1 MKKMTGL
8 PRQNETKDNLQAS
21 SCGKLYKIKVKYCLS
36 CMMVVVF
43 ILPSLFG
50 NDTRVNG
57 SKAGVLEAYE
67 LRISGKAE
75 KAEEL
80 LNELLKNDST
90 DALAY
95 FELARTKH
103 HVFLGGTQ
111 FSSEEWGKVM
121 SNLQQAVRYAPD
133 NETYAFYYAY
143 SCFFNAFISMMR
155 EQSDVNENIARACDA
170 FQAVLDKHP
179 DCYVAQL
186 YLVDIYGSLPENIGG
201 NKEKAAAIAADLNKK
216 DNIFGAMA
224 NARVLPDT
232 TNFVLYWQNTGKKCG
247 TSAQVLEETGRAYL
261 LKSDTENG
269 TKYFEEAMKADASK
283 NYLYMQLARYHLLAT
298 QQDPAAKTAHLQS
311 ATALVNK
318 YMETCPDLV
327 PSLKAYTY
335 GILSI
340 LKMIDGD
347 NNGSSEYS
355 EMATAIDPYYSKAMG
370 MAPDMLYC
378 RPEDVTI
385 KYSSFFMPF

>member
-1 MKKMTGL
+1 MIM
-8 PRQNETKDNLQAS
+8 N
-21 SCGKLYKIKVKYCLS
+21 KLNCILRFHLIGILVL
-36 CMMVVVF
+36 VT
-43 ILPSLFG
+43 LPSLRA
-50 NDTRVNG
+50 NDSATKESETG
-57 SKAGVLEAYE
+57 ISEAYA
-67 LRISGKAE
+67 LRMSGKAD

-80 LNELLKNDST
+80 LLEILKKDST
-90 DALAY
+90 NALAN

-155 EQSDVNENIARACDA
+155 EESDVNENITRACDA
-170 FQAVLDKHP
+170 FQAVLDRHP
-179 DCYVAQL
+179 ACYAAQL
-186 YLVDIYGSLPENIGG
+186 YLVDIYGSLPENMGG
-201 NKEKAAAIAADLNKK
+201 NKEKASSIAADLDKK
-216 DNIFGAMA
+216 DKVFGAMA
-224 NARVLPDT
+224 RAKLLGDT
-232 TNFVLYWQNTGKKCG
+232 SDFVLYWQNAGKDVG
-247 TSAQVLEETGRAYL
+247 TCAQVLEETGRAYL

-283 NYLYMQLARYHLLAT
+283 NYLYMQLARYHLMAT
-298 QQDPAAKTAHLQS
+298 QQDPAAKTVHLQS
-311 ATALVNK
+311 ATELVNK

-327 PSLKAYTY
+327 PPLKAYTY

-340 LKMIDGD
+340 LKMIGGD

-355 EMATAIDPYYSKAMG
+355 EKAAAIDPYYSRAMG

-385 KYSSFFMPF
+385 QYRSFFMPF